1 LDPPNLCWCSD
12 APFTSRDAGTR
23 IPVRSVSTK
32 STKTELLHKPDLN
45 QVILSYT
52 EASWCASSFL
62 QSLLSSSGSNS
73 RDQSNCTGQ
82 QCQLTVNRRFNTHS
96 WFVKS
101 ILESSSTADPVNA
114 FLPIPY
120 ASSEHFMLPADEPG
134 VLRRNISSLRLRTEL
149 VSRYCVVLASKA
161 VSASSHAVIAVDEG
175 DIGRYT
181 IKAAVD
187 PRAANK
193 TVRLEPP
200 KNAVTQGELIA
211 LCEKLRGKTY
221 KKRDASAEMLVE
233 EYKGER
239 IWMSTSVV
247 HSLMQLLGI

>member
-1 LDPPNLCWCSD
+1 MDPPNLCWCSD

-62 QSLLSSSGSNS
+62 QSSLSSSGSSS

-114 FLPIPY
+114 FLLIPY
-120 ASSEHFMLPADEPG
+120 ASSELFMLPADEPG
-134 VLRRNISSLRLRTEL
+134 VLRRNVSSLRLRTEP

-175 DIGRYT
+175 TLGGTPSKPLSTPGQRT
-181 IKAAVD
+181 RLCGWNR
-187 PRAANK
+187 PR
-193 TVRLEPP
+193 TPSR
-200 KNAVTQGELIA
+200 
-211 LCEKLRGKTY
+211 
-221 KKRDASAEMLVE
+221 
-233 EYKGER
+233 KG
-239 IWMSTSVV
+239 S
-247 HSLMQLLGI
+247 